1 MAVEIDATM
10 LCARR
15 AASETAAYGYQ
26 LLGGRFCVGL
36 IYVWSLDG
44 TWALVCVTILVC
56 VKRRN
61 SLQKSLVSFDHPSCI
76 DVGVCQSCSII
87 YSIQPA
93 MELS

>member
-1 MAVEIDATM
+1 MAVEIDATT

-26 LLGGRFCVGL
+26 LLGGRFLRGCNLCMKSGRYLGVSMCNHP
-36 IYVWSLDG
+36 SLCEE
-44 TWALVCVTILVC
+44 T
-56 VKRRN
+56 N

-87 YSIQPA
+87 YSIQAA